1 MFLINLF
8 IENNNK
14 INLNNKMKNLNNIV
28 NFNKI

>member
-8 IENNNK
+8 IGNNRK
-14 INLNNKMKNLNNIV
+14 IKLNNKMKNLNNIV